1 MTTQPQQ
8 PTLQLN
14 GVSDIFKSCEYHED
28 NQMQTEPIITTNN
41 MSVDDVAAWITEKA
55 QALQKLESL
64 RAERDREIR
73 DHERT
78 ISRLDEDIIKWEERC
93 TLTVQPQ

>member
-1 MTTQPQQ
+1 
-8 PTLQLN
+8 
-14 GVSDIFKSCEYHED
+14 
-28 NQMQTEPIITTNN
+28 MQTEPIITTNN

-55 QALQKLESL
+55 QALQKLQSL

>member
-1 MTTQPQQ
+1 
-8 PTLQLN
+8 
-14 GVSDIFKSCEYHED
+14 
-28 NQMQTEPIITTNN
+28 MQIEPIITTSL
-41 MSVDDVAAWITEKA
+41 SVDEVAEWITEKA
-55 QALQKLESL
+55 QAFNRLQSL

-93 TLTVQPQ
+93 ALTVQPQ